1 MLIEKG
7 NNHATTYAIYAVV
20 VVAVAAKQ
28 CSSSVLIISSNG
40 RLLKY
45 PHFLCILRLRH
56 KPRPLVKKGSFPVFM
71 NAAAT
76 EAKVAEASFPIAF
89 VAVK

>member
-45 PHFLCILRLRH
+45 PHFLYYI
-56 KPRPLVKKGSFPVFM
+56 
-71 NAAAT
+71 
-76 EAKVAEASFPIAF
+76 
-89 VAVK
+89 

>member
-7 NNHATTYAIYAVV
+7 NNHATTYAIYAAA
-20 VVAVAAKQ
+20 AVASKQ

-45 PHFLCILRLRH
+45 SHFLCILRL
-56 KPRPLVKKGSFPVFM
+56 
-71 NAAAT
+71 
-76 EAKVAEASFPIAF
+76 
-89 VAVK
+89 